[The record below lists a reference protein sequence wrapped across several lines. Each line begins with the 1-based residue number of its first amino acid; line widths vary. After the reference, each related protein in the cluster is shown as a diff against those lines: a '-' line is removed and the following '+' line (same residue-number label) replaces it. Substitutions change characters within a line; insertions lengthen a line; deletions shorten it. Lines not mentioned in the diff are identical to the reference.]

1 MLGWYLLHQIYT
13 AVFILAK
20 TIRDGRT
27 SVAGADKSVSDEPAV
42 GPSSASDEPA
52 EGSSS
57 DSDDYYVEKQILN
70 ELHYGDKWPMMRD
83 VDVNG
88 AWLSTFFSKQVGL
101 KHTFVF

>member
-13 AVFILAK
+13 EVFILAK

-88 AWLSTFFSKQVGL
+88 A
-101 KHTFVF
+101 